1 MSKNKRPA
9 RRLNFSI
16 PNSPQYRRYS
26 VPRRSALNVTSI
38 RNTPPLRLTPIV
50 VRSPT
55 PALDD
60 RRLFHFDKMAVSALR
75 RGATRLVVRQ
85 NPLHNQLSQ
94 TKALVAFADPDKVH
108 ICLRRRVRKQIMH
121 ALGKAGKG
129 SRLFKKPRRNEF
141 SSVHCG

>member
-1 MSKNKRPA
+1 MSKNKRSA

-16 PNSPQYRRYS
+16 PPSPQYRRYS
-26 VPRRSALNVTSI
+26 VPKRSALNVTSNPY
-38 RNTPPLRLTPIV
+38 RPLVRLTPIV
-50 VRSPT
+50 FRSPT
-55 PALDD
+55 PSLDD
-60 RRLFHFDKMAVSALR
+60 RRVFHFDKMAVSALR
-75 RGATRLVVRQ
+75 RSATRLVARQ

-129 SRLFKKPRRNEF
+129 SRFFKKPRRNEF